1 MRKDNPFSGTI
12 DVGPL
17 IDYIQDTIF
26 EVNAKDYLKLYPEDK
41 KVIDELRKLPKEPR
55 DQIIVEA
62 VNDKIRIHETNS
74 FKELVEKQDK

>member
-1 MRKDNPFSGTI
+1 MRKDNPFSVTI